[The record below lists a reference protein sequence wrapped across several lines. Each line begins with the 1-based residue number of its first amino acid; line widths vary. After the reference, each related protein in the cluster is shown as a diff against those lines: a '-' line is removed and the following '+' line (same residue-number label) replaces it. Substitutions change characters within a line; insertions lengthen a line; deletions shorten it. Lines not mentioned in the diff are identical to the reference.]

1 MRTFTGRVITAG
13 STRGECVVT
22 RRGFNTLATYFAGIA
37 AADPVC
43 HDQNN
48 PDLYR
53 KQIGGKVL
61 CLTQSIGSTT
71 GGMILQCAAKLGIA
85 PSAMLYS
92 GHIDSIS
99 AAGILLADI
108 WDGNRIV
115 AVDQLGEDFLDAVR
129 DGVEVEIRS
138 DGSVLVH

>member
-1 MRTFTGRVITAG
+1 MKTFTGRVITAG

-22 RRGFNTLATYFAGIA
+22 RQGFNILATYFKGIA
-37 AADPVC
+37 TSDPVC

-53 KQIGGKVL
+53 KHVGGKVL
-61 CLTQSIGSTT
+61 CLTQAIGSTT
-71 GGMILQCAAKLGIA
+71 GGMILQCAAQLGIA
-85 PSAMLYS
+85 PKAMLYS
-92 GHIDSIS
+92 GHVDSIS

-115 AVDQLGEDFLDAVR
+115 AIDQLGDEFLDAVR
-129 DGVEVEIRS
+129 DGGEIQIEP
-138 DGSVLVH
+138 DGSVIVR